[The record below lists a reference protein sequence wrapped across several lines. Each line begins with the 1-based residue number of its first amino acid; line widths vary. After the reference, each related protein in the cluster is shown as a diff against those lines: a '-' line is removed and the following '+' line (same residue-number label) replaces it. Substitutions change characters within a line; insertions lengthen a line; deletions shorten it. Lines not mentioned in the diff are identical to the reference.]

1 MRRRKEWIFVHNM
14 TPNPSEKDGKKI
26 VILSGKTAYTTL
38 LKDYPDIMDVSTLSR
53 ALKISEK
60 TAYKLL
66 SSGKITAM
74 KVGRAYR
81 IPKLHV
87 LAYLKLVQT
96 V

>member
-1 MRRRKEWIFVHNM
+1 MQSIKTVL
-14 TPNPSEKDGKKI
+14 PEKNEKKP
-26 VILSGKTAYTTL
+26 VALSGKDTYSVF
-38 LKDYPDIMDVSTLSR
+38 LKEFPDIMDVTAMSR
-53 ALKISEK
+53 ALRISEK

-66 SSGKITAM
+66 KSGQITAL
-74 KVGRAYR
+74 KVGRSYR